1 MYCRNLVYLSVECGG
16 LFEDETG
23 SVEITDFDG
32 YGNIP
37 ATGHKAGTAWKSDGN
52 SHWNE
57 CENCGNKMNEAV
69 HTFEWVKDKDGSR
82 HETCTVCG
90 YVKTSEAKTEDINT
104 AAKAAKTGDDSK
116 LGLWLALAGVS
127 VAGIAAC
134 GILGFKKKKKEDN

>member
-104 AAKAAKTGDDSK
+104 AAKAAKTGDDSSG
-116 LGLWLALAGVS
+116 LFLWLFPLEAS
-127 VAGIAAC
+127 GIALT
-134 GILGFKKKKKEDN
+134 GIFTYRRKDRNKK

>member
-23 SVEITDFDG
+23 SVEITDLDG

-90 YVKTSEAKTEDINT
+90 YVKNVRSKDGRHKYSSESCENRRRQQRIIPVALP
-104 AAKAAKTGDDSK
+104 TG
-116 LGLWLALAGVS
+116 S
-127 VAGIAAC
+127 VRHCADWNHY
-134 GILGFKKKKKEDN
+134 LQKKR